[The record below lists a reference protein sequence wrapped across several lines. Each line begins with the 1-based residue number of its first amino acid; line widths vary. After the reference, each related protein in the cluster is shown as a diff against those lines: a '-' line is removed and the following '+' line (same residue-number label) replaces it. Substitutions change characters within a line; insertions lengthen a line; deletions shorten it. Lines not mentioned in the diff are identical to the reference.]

1 MKCELEAD
9 FTLKVPPS
17 REASCRN
24 TGYAFGGATR
34 GLVKCA
40 GRGCLNQCER
50 EFRQS
55 TNCQMYVSSLISF
68 SVKDSVVIFH
78 GPVGCGAQAHMID
91 YSVKTFGARRGVKM
105 SGARWF
111 STNLDEND
119 VIGGGENKLRQAII
133 EADRRF
139 RPTAIFVINSCAPA
153 IIGDD
158 LDEVTN
164 RVQSEV
170 SATVVPIHS
179 PGFKAKVFSS
189 AYDVVYHGIL
199 QKFPFKPEP
208 YLDYRPFSRSDPD
221 YDLKVRDYEYRKSR
235 TVNLYNAW
243 SIGPDDEAEI
253 RRLLEALGLN
263 VRIFVEFKEPDEW
276 RWLGE
281 AALNVCFCHVHD
293 LYFVE
298 FLKEKLGMPYI
309 LPNIPIGLSATRNF
323 VREIADF
330 FGLGEEAERLIAKEE
345 GELKAA
351 LAPLAAKIRGKR
363 VLISGGYL
371 RIGATGLFANELGL
385 KVVGFRNF
393 NYDMFGNKLFDE
405 LEEKIGNVSNVIST
419 QSSELLNELKTLK
432 PDFAISH
439 PGIGIWLAKAGIP
452 SITLFAQRFP
462 FFGYRGAYALA
473 RRIVRTLAN
482 PNYTRNLAANVSL
495 PYKEKWYRMAPYHF
509 LVAKGDA
516 VDLAELGAKPECTA
530 SGCDR

>member
-1 MKCELEAD
+1 MDKHLEAD
-9 FTLKVPPS
+9 FSLRVPPS
-17 REASCRN
+17 REASVRN
-24 TGYAFGGATR
+24 TGYAFGGSTC

-40 GRGCLNQCER
+40 EKGCLNQCDR
-50 EFRQS
+50 DFSQS

-111 STNLDEND
+111 STNLDESD
-119 VIGGGENKLRQAII
+119 VIGGGEAKLRQTII

-158 LDEVTN
+158 LDEVVN
-164 RVQSEV
+164 NVQREV
-170 SATVVPIHS
+170 AATVVPLHS

-199 QKFPFKPEP
+199 QKFPFVPQP
-208 YLDYRPFSRSDPD
+208 YVDYQPFSRAD
-221 YDLKVRDYEYRKSR
+221 RDYEQKTREYEHQKSR
-235 TVNLYNAW
+235 TVNLFNAW
-243 SIGPDDEAEI
+243 SIGPDDENEI
-253 RRLLEALGLN
+253 RRLFEALGLN

-276 RWLGE
+276 RWLSE

-298 FLKEKLGMPYI
+298 FLKQKLGIPYI

-323 VREIADF
+323 VTEVAAF
-330 FGLGEEAERLIAKEE
+330 FGLEEEAEKLIAKEE
-345 GELKAA
+345 EEVKAA
-351 LAPLAAKIRGKR
+351 LAPLVDKIRGKR

-371 RIGATGLFANELGL
+371 RIGATGLFANEVGL
-385 KVVGFRNF
+385 TVVGFRNF
-393 NYDMFGNKLFDE
+393 NYDLFGNKLFSE
-405 LEEKIGNVSNVIST
+405 VEEKIGDVSNVIST
-419 QSSELLNELKTLK
+419 QPSELLNELRKLK

-439 PGIGIWLAKAGIP
+439 PGVGVWLTKAGVP

-462 FFGYRGAYALA
+462 YFGYRGAYALT

-482 PNYTRNLAANVSL
+482 PNYARNLAANARL
-495 PYKEKWYRMAPYHF
+495 PYRQKWYELDPYHY
-509 LVAKGDA
+509 
-516 VDLAELGAKPECTA
+516 LAAKPGA
-530 SGCDR
+530 DAA